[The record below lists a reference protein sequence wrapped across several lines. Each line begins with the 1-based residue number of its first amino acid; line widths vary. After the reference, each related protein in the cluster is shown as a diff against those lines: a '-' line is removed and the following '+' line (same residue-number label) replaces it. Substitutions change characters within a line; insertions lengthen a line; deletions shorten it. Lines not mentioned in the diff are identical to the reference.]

1 MYVCMYVFVCSH
13 MYMCACR
20 GQKVK
25 LCVFLSHSLFL
36 RQDLSLDLK
45 FTGWIDLLASKPQIF
60 SFSISTGLRLQVLA
74 AGPGVFMWVLES

>member
-1 MYVCMYVFVCSH
+1 
-13 MYMCACR
+13 
-20 GQKVK
+20 
-25 LCVFLSHSLFL
+25 L